1 MDATTFW
8 GPRGATPRGCETASM
23 EWTDETG
30 AVIEWD
36 WAEPRPDDSGAPTE
50 RYAIRIRIAG
60 RRLRGA
66 EAQAWKHR
74 IANEFLG

>member
-1 MDATTFW
+1 
-8 GPRGATPRGCETASM
+8 M

-60 RRLRGA
+60 RRLLRSFVPD
-66 EAQAWKHR
+66 AWRRKR
-74 IANEFLG
+74 SRP

>member
-1 MDATTFW
+1 
-8 GPRGATPRGCETASM
+8 M
-23 EWTDETG
+23 EWTGETG